1 VPLYDT
7 LGENAVDFIV
17 THSEAGALFA
27 SADKLPTLAKAL
39 PKLQR
44 GQLRAIV
51 YWGTGAAKDAAFEE
65 ARHAP
70 APARTKPGRRQ
81 PIPCLRRQIL
91 TPFQDSDKSL
101 AGARRPLADEVMA
114 EAPGAAGRS
123 QACSEA
129 GITTHTWAAFLEA
142 GAAAPAPA
150 SPPAPGDLCTI
161 MYTSGTTG
169 DPKARL
175 AAARARHSVCAH
187 VLVQTACA
195 GARGARMHFL
205 QHARCRS

>member
-1 VPLYDT
+1 V
-7 LGENAVDFIV
+7 
-17 THSEAGALFA
+17 
-27 SADKLPTLAKAL
+27 LP
-39 PKLQR
+39 R
-44 GQLRAIV
+44 RAYV
-51 YWGTGAAKDAAFEE
+51 S
-65 ARHAP
+65 
-70 APARTKPGRRQ
+70 Q
-81 PIPCLRRQIL
+81 L
-91 TPFQDSDKSL
+91 TPFQDSDESL
-101 AGARRPLADEVMA
+101 AGAHRPLADEVMA

-150 SPPAPGDLCTI
+150 SPPAPGDVCTL

-175 AAARARHSVCAH
+175 AAARARHSVFAQ

-195 GARGARMHFL
+195 GARGARMHVL

>member
-81 PIPCLRRQIL
+81 PIPCLRRQMQAWVPAASCIQAVHDEL
-91 TPFQDSDKSL
+91 SADS
-101 AGARRPLADEVMA
+101 R
-114 EAPGAAGRS
+114 
-123 QACSEA
+123 
-129 GITTHTWAAFLEA
+129 I
-142 GAAAPAPA
+142 
-150 SPPAPGDLCTI
+150 I
-161 MYTSGTTG
+161 MN
-169 DPKARL
+169 
-175 AAARARHSVCAH
+175 
-187 VLVQTACA
+187 
-195 GARGARMHFL
+195 F
-205 QHARCRS
+205 